1 MKVNFN
7 ADFKDF
13 NGEPL
18 LVDGNPQV
26 IGHIVAQCLFNGRV
40 FVQVAICRQTT
51 VRRCVRITFVCG

>member
-26 IGHIVAQCLFNGRV
+26 IGDRKSVV
-40 FVQVAICRQTT
+40 
-51 VRRCVRITFVCG
+51 

>member
-26 IGHIVAQCLFNGRV
+26 IGHIVAQCLFNGTGIRPS
-40 FVQVAICRQTT
+40 CLLYTSPSPRD
-51 VRRCVRITFVCG
+51 

>member
-26 IGHIVAQCLFNGRV
+26 IITDKSA
-40 FVQVAICRQTT
+40 TT
-51 VRRCVRITFVCG
+51 R